1 MNGKNIL
8 STVRELKRL
17 AKVAGAQE
25 IARRMFV
32 TNSFDALLTSLGV
45 MLGSYISGVE
55 KPIGYIGAVLGGSLT
70 MGVFSGFL
78 GSFFSERAERLR
90 ELRELEEKILRDL
103 KGTIYE
109 KVARWVPLYVAF
121 WSSLGIL
128 IFPMLTA
135 LPFALATIGILSI
148 KVALATGVIIV
159 NSIIFMLG
167 AYLGKISGEGAV
179 KTGISMLA
187 VSLLATVILVVI
199 SAIT

>member
-1 MNGKNIL
+1 MSGSLL
-8 STVRELKRL
+8 SSLKELRRL
-17 AKVAGAQE
+17 AKVAEAQE

-55 KPIGYIGAVLGGSLT
+55 MPVAYIGAVLGGGLT

-90 ELRELEEKILRDL
+90 ELHELEEKILRNL

-109 KVARWVPLYVAF
+109 KVAKWVPLYVAF

-128 IFPMLTA
+128 VFPMLTTV
-135 LPFALATIGILSI
+135 PFVLAMIGVIGV
-148 KVALATGVIIV
+148 KVALTMGVVIA
-159 NSIIFMLG
+159 NSFVFVLG
-167 AYLGKISGEGAV
+167 AYLGRISGESAV
-179 KTGISMLA
+179 KTGASMLA
-187 VSLLATVILVVI
+187 VSLLATTVLVVI